1 MQSAAPDAPVTVT
14 LPEAFPGTPSE
25 VPAEAPSVTS
35 SRPAHAVGGN
45 GGAARRATRIGLM
58 SVSLGT
64 AGLGGL
70 WQSAAATVSAPIGVS
85 DVLFVVSGLVWV
97 VLLAQY
103 LRHGGTRRRNVLD
116 DLHHPRQGFALA
128 YVPIIGMLATGH
140 FARFGVEA
148 ARWPYALFA
157 LASAVIAAR
166 LLAHWVTGGLGSA
179 PLHPGYLLP
188 VVSGPFIAGTTG
200 SAVRLPAAAEA
211 AFAVGV
217 VYWLA
222 FGAVVL
228 GGLVTNGLPGP
239 ARPTLT
245 VLTIPPAVGGL
256 AWTAAHGGRVDAV
269 GQGFAGLVLFTVL
282 IVLFLVPHVRQD
294 GFHLGYWVFSFPAAA
309 SGNFLVRWLHGAAV
323 PGGRVLAW
331 LVVALVSAAFLAL
344 YAATVRYAVRAAGR
358 HRAVAEA

>member
-1 MQSAAPDAPVTVT
+1 MQPAALDAPVIVT
-14 LPEAFPGTPSE
+14 PPNPS
-25 VPAEAPSVTS
+25 P
-35 SRPAHAVGGN
+35 RPAHATAGDS
-45 GGAARRATRIGLM
+45 ARARRATRIGLM

-70 WQSAAATVSAPIGVS
+70 WQSASATVSAPIGVS
-85 DVLFVVSGLVWV
+85 DALFVVSGLLWV

-103 LRHGGTRRRNVLD
+103 LRHGGTRWRNVLD
-116 DLHHPRQGFALA
+116 DLHHPGQGFTLA

-140 FARFGVEA
+140 FARFGVDG
-148 ARWPYALFA
+148 ARWFYGLFA

-166 LLAHWVTGGLGSA
+166 LLAHWVSGGLGPA

-200 SAVRLPAAAEA
+200 SAVALPDAASA

-217 VYWLA
+217 LYWLA
-222 FGAVVL
+222 FGTVIL
-228 GGLVTNGLPGP
+228 GRLVANGLPGP

-269 GQGFAGLVLFTVL
+269 GHGFAGLVLFTVL

-294 GFHLGYWVFSFPAAA
+294 GFHPGYWIFSFPAAA
-309 SGNFLVRWLHGAAV
+309 TGNFLVRWLHGAAV
-323 PGGRVLAW
+323 PGRQGLTW
-331 LVVALVSAAFLAL
+331 LVITLVSGVFLVL
-344 YAATVRYAVRAAGR
+344 YAATVGYAARSAGR
-358 HRAVAEA
+358 HRAVAGA

>member
-1 MQSAAPDAPVTVT
+1 MQSAALDAPVIVTPADAPPDAPTD
-14 LPEAFPGTPSE
+14 A
-25 VPAEAPSVTS
+25 S
-35 SRPAHAVGGN
+35 SRPAHAAAGN
-45 GGAARRATRIGLM
+45 GGGPRRATRIGLM

-70 WQSAAATVSAPIGVS
+70 WQSAAATVDAPLGVS
-85 DVLFVVSGLVWV
+85 DVLFVVSALVWV

-103 LRHGGTRRRNVLD
+103 LRHGGTRWRNVVD
-116 DLHHPRQGFALA
+116 DLHHPGQGFALA
-128 YVPIIGMLATGH
+128 YVPIVGMLATGH
-140 FARFGVEA
+140 FARFGVDG
-148 ARWPYALFA
+148 ARWSYALFA

-166 LLAHWVTGGLGSA
+166 LLAHWVSGGLGVA

-188 VVSGPFIAGTTG
+188 VVSGPFIASTTAT
-200 SAVRLPAAAEA
+200 AVRLPDAAAA

-217 VYWLA
+217 LYWLA
-222 FGAVVL
+222 FGTVVL
-228 GGLVTNGLPGP
+228 GRLVAGGLPGP

-256 AWTAAHGGRVDAV
+256 AWTAAHGGRVDSV

-309 SGNFLVRWLHGAAV
+309 TGNFLVRWLHGAGV
-323 PGGRVLAW
+323 PGGQGLTW
-331 LVVALVSAAFLAL
+331 LVVALVSGAFLVL
-344 YAATVRYAVRAAGR
+344 YAATGRYAVRAAGR
-358 HRAVAEA
+358 HRAVAAEG

>member
-1 MQSAAPDAPVTVT
+1 MQSAALDVPVIVAP
-14 LPEAFPGTPSE
+14 PGTP
-25 VPAEAPSVTS
+25 PEASPKTPPDTS
-35 SRPAHAVGGN
+35 SRPAHAAGGN
-45 GGAARRATRIGLM
+45 DGGARRATRIGLM

-70 WQSAAATVSAPIGVS
+70 WQSAAATVAAPIGVS

-103 LRHGGTRRRNVLD
+103 LRHGGTRWRNVLD
-116 DLHHPRQGFALA
+116 DLHHPGQGFALA

-140 FARFGVEA
+140 FARFGVDG
-148 ARWPYALFA
+148 ARWSYALFA

-166 LLAHWVTGGLGSA
+166 LLAHWVTGGLGAA

-188 VVSGPFIAGTTG
+188 VVSGPFIASTTG
-200 SAVRLPAAAEA
+200 SAVRLPDAAAA

-217 VYWLA
+217 LYWLA
-222 FGAVVL
+222 FGTVVL
-228 GGLVTNGLPGP
+228 GRLVADGLPGP

-256 AWTAAHGGRVDAV
+256 AWTSAHGGRVDAV
-269 GQGFAGLVLFTVL
+269 GYGFAGLVLFTVL

-294 GFHLGYWVFSFPAAA
+294 GFHLGHWVFSFPAAA
-309 SGNFLVRWLHGAAV
+309 TGNFLVRWLHGAAV
-323 PGGRVLAW
+323 PGGKGLTW
-331 LVVALVSAAFLAL
+331 LVVALVSGAFLVL
-344 YAATVRYAVRAAGR
+344 CAATVRYAVRAAGR